1 MRDKERAGE
10 EEQAFSLER
19 IPVWVSDFGKRGLS
33 RFFRGFTAFSGVV
46 RFSDG
51 SSKGTKKTTMIQR
64 RV

>member
-19 IPVWVSDFGKRGLS
+19 IPVWVSDFGKS
-33 RFFRGFTAFSGVV
+33 WAVPFFSGFTAFSGVV

-51 SSKGTKKTTMIQR
+51 SSKGTKKQQ
-64 RV
+64 